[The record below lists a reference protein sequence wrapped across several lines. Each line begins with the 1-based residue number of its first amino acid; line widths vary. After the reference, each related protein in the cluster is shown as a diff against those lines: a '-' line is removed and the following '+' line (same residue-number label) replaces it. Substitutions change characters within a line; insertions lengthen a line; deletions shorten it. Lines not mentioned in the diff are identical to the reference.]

1 MKLHMWSGRRLTAV
15 AAVLA
20 LAACGTFGQ
29 HVVRKGETLYS
40 ISWRYGLDYREV
52 AAWNGLPPPY
62 VIREGQR
69 LRLTP
74 PTGRRSVSSTGS
86 LRRSVPAETTA
97 AAGAAGRGAAGT
109 ASSPA
114 VEGGERD
121 PAKGVARKDTRK
133 DTSEVSGSTRAPDWT
148 WPARGRL
155 IGRFA
160 RGEPGRKGIDIAGAP
175 GTPVRAAAAGRVV
188 YSGNGIPRYGNL
200 LIIKHN
206 DKYLS
211 AYAHNRRL
219 LVQEGA
225 VVKRGQQ
232 IAEMGRSGTGV
243 SQVMLHFEIRVDG
256 EPVDPLAYLPPRK
269 AVTSRVPE

>member
-1 MKLHMWSGRRLTAV
+1 MKLRMWSGRSLTAV
-15 AAVLA
+15 ATVLV

-52 AAWNGLPPPY
+52 AAWNGLSPPY

-74 PTGRRSVSSTGS
+74 PPGLRPAPSTGFPP
-86 LRRSVPAETTA
+86 RH
-97 AAGAAGRGAAGT
+97 AGSPRMASTAGRGASST

-114 VEGGERD
+114 VKGSERD
-121 PAKGVARKDTRK
+121 PAKGIARK

-269 AVTSRVPE
+269 AVTSRDPE